1 MGWICDLPSRKD
13 SFRIRLMS
21 GHKWNMSD
29 GIRAA
34 RMCEQLGLLLF
45 ELINPPNTHSCLLQL
60 YLSSM
65 LIRCVRQYGSC
76 SFQIVKCLSLILPEI
91 NPNLARDAHAET
103 NSMFLSW
110 EDKKKAAFYHR
121 LVKGRRRGR
130 SWAGDEY
137 GYWCAPDRF
146 LLWTSYSL
154 HLRRGHYR
162 CKSQSQRCFMTPVLV
177 FQDSLGKC
185 PVEDLQI
192 KTESEGWA
200 DR

>member
-1 MGWICDLPSRKD
+1 MGWICDLPPLKD
-13 SFRIRLMS
+13 SFRTRLMS
-21 GHKWNMSD
+21 GHKWNMFD

-34 RMCEQLGLLLF
+34 QMCEQLGLLLF

-60 YLSSM
+60 YLFRM
-65 LIRCVRQYGSC
+65 LIRCVTQYGSC
-76 SFQIVKCLSLILPEI
+76 SFQIVKCPSLILPEI
-91 NPNLARDAHAET
+91 NPNLAT
-103 NSMFLSW
+103 CW
-110 EDKKKAAFYHR
+110 DKQHVSVLGRQNNAAFYHR

-137 GYWCAPDRF
+137 SYWCAPDRF

-177 FQDSLGKC
+177 FQDGLGKC